1 MVALAPPTVAL
12 TPVMSALLVQ
22 EGKALAVNRS
32 AGAVERMDQ
41 EQIEGHGRGDV
52 GRRGGG
58 NARYRWS
65 ENGGSGT

>member
-22 EGKALAVNRS
+22 EGKALAVNQS

-41 EQIEGHGRGDV
+41 EQIEGYGRGDA
-52 GRRGGG
+52 GRRGG
-58 NARYRWS
+58 
-65 ENGGSGT
+65 EC